1 MLIATVALLIVA
13 LVPLAQLRR
22 DEEELGTVPAATE
35 SSEASEPSDR
45 PA

>member
-1 MLIATVALLIVA
+1 MLIATVALLLVA

-22 DEEELGTVPAATE
+22 DEEELGSVVP
-35 SSEASEPSDR
+35 ASEPSDT